1 MKNEHTFIVVD
12 DDPVNNLLSKV
23 IIRKVLPE
31 AIIYEFTK
39 PVEAL
44 KFIES
49 SIEAH
54 DFITLFLDINMP
66 IVDGWGF
73 LERFELLNSKLIKKI
88 DIYMLSS
95 SLDER
100 DEIKAKSYKS
110 VRDYLQKPLTI
121 EGVELISSKGKA
133 A

>member
-1 MKNEHTFIVVD
+1 MKNENIFIVID
-12 DDPVNNLLSKV
+12 DDPVNNFLSKV

-31 AIIYEFTK
+31 AIVYEFTQ
-39 PVEAL
+39 PIEAL
-44 KFIES
+44 EFIQSDNES
-49 SIEAH
+49 HEL
-54 DFITLFLDINMP
+54 ITLFLDINMP

-73 LERFELLNSKLIKKI
+73 LERFKLLDAHLIEKI

-100 DEIKAKSYKS
+100 DKIKAKSYKS
-110 VRDYLQKPLTI
+110 VQDYIQKPLTM
-121 EGVELISSKGKA
+121 EGVELIASKGKA

>member
-1 MKNEHTFIVVD
+1 MKNEHIFIVID
-12 DDPVNNLLSKV
+12 DDPVNNFLSKV
-23 IIRKVLPE
+23 IIGKVLPD

-39 PVEAL
+39 PIEAL
-44 KFIES
+44 NFIES
-49 SIEAH
+49 GADVH

-73 LERFELLNSKLIKKI
+73 LERFKLLDADLIEKI

-100 DEIKAKSYKS
+100 DKIRAKSYKS
-110 VRDYLQKPLTI
+110 VQDYIQKPLTM
-121 EGVELISSKGKA
+121 EGVELIASKGKA

>member
-1 MKNEHTFIVVD
+1 MKNEHIFIVID
-12 DDPVNNLLSKV
+12 DDPVNNFLSKV
-23 IIRKVLPE
+23 IIGKVLPD

-39 PVEAL
+39 PIEAL
-44 KFIES
+44 NFIES
-49 SIEAH
+49 GADVH

-73 LERFELLNSKLIKKI
+73 LERFKLLDADLIEKI

-100 DEIKAKSYKS
+100 DEIRAKSYKS
-110 VRDYLQKPLTI
+110 VQDYIQKPLTM
-121 EGVELISSKGKA
+121 EGVELIASKGKA